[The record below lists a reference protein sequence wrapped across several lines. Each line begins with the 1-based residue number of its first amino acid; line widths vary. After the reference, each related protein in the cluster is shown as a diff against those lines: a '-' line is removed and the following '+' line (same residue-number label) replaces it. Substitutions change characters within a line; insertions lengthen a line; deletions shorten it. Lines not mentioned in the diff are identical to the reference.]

1 MKKRLYLKKW
11 LQNTLIIITLLAGVA
26 MGGMV
31 DNLECPTSYLII
43 PLAIVIIN
51 CIILYKHGREEL

>member
-11 LQNTLIIITLLAGVA
+11 LQNTLIIISLLAGVI

-43 PLAIVIIN
+43 PLSIMIIN
-51 CIILYKHGREEL
+51 FIILYKYGREEL